1 MRRAIASI
9 VALGTSAMMI
19 AMRDRKN
26 RRKMQNMLKPMMN
39 FQIASMLPSR
49 KTMKRFQKRMKRTF
63 A

>member
-39 FQIASMLPSR
+39 FQISSMLPSR